1 MKFDKDG
8 FNEFIQDEFS
18 FDGATQRI
26 INNLVEYGIKNLGDS
41 EDKLVDFIQTIIND
55 PTNESTKATLT
66 FGSKGENDRWY
77 GASYVIDITT
87 GFVVW
92 YI

>member
-26 INNLVEYGIKNLGDS
+26 INNLVEYGIKNLVDS
-41 EDKLVDFIQTIIND
+41 GDKLVDFIQTIIND
-55 PTNESTKATLT
+55 PTVEEVKQFVINEEK
-66 FGSKGENDRWY
+66 E
-77 GASYVIDITT
+77 
-87 GFVVW
+87 
-92 YI
+92 

>member
-26 INNLVEYGIKNLGDS
+26 INNLV
-41 EDKLVDFIQTIIND
+41 
-55 PTNESTKATLT
+55 
-66 FGSKGENDRWY
+66 
-77 GASYVIDITT
+77 
-87 GFVVW
+87 
-92 YI
+92 